1 MPPKKGRSMLR
12 PYEDQMNTEKQH
24 HAFEPKIVAFVCTW
38 CTYAGA
44 DLAGTSRMQ
53 YPPNVRV
60 VKFPCTGRIDPV
72 FILRAFQKGADGV
85 LVSGCHPGDCHYMAG
100 NFHAR
105 RRFAAFR
112 ALLDFVGVD
121 LNRLQFSWVSAA
133 EGGKWVKVVT
143 ELTERVRDMGP
154 MKEFRELEMEEHW
167 SALPT
172 SPEMQAAYNA
182 IA

>member
-1 MPPKKGRSMLR
+1 MIGPIGRIRRIGPIKEISMHAPKQ
-12 PYEDQMNTEKQH
+12 PQ
-24 HAFEPKIVAFVCTW
+24 FEPKIVAFVCTW

-53 YPPNVRV
+53 YPSNVRV
-60 VKFPCTGRIDPV
+60 VKFPCTGRIDPL

-112 ALLDFVGVD
+112 QLLDFVGVD
-121 LNRLQFSWVSAA
+121 LARLQFSWVSAA
-133 EGGKWVKVVT
+133 EGGKWVEVVT
-143 ELTERVRDMGP
+143 DLTEAVRSMGP
-154 MKEFRELEMEEHW
+154 MQEFKALEIQEHW
-167 SALPT
+167 SSVVNT
-172 SPEMQAAYNA
+172 PELQESYNA
-182 IA
+182 I